1 MAEEAIILRAGR
13 EKSVLSRHPWIFASA
28 IDEVEGE
35 PGLGDTTI
43 VFDSRRKFLA
53 RAAYSPSSQIRARV
67 WTLDEKESID
77 QAFLKKRIYAS
88 IERRLALKLS
98 ENTNALR
105 LIYGEAD
112 GIPGLVVDQYANTL
126 VMQLLSAGA
135 EKFKAEI
142 IEVLVEV
149 IKPEQIYERSDVEIR
164 QLEGLQP
171 REGLVWGMKID
182 HPIEIKENGLKYN
195 VDVTG
200 GQKTGFYIDQ
210 RRNRQKIYEL
220 AKDKQV
226 LNCFCYTGGFTL
238 NALAG
243 GASNVTSVDSS
254 GPALE
259 QLKQNVRLN
268 SLDES
273 KSEIIEGDVFTLLR
287 KFRDQ
292 ARSFDLIV
300 LDPPKFAPT
309 ISQAEKASR
318 AYKDINLLAIK
329 LLKPGGILVTFSC
342 SGGISRDLFQKIIAG
357 AALDASVD
365 LRIIDQLSQ
374 SPDHPVLT
382 SFPESF
388 YLKGLICVK

>member
-1 MAEEAIILRAGR
+1 MADAAIYLRVGR
-13 EKSVLSRHPWIFASA
+13 EKSVLTRHPWIFASA
-28 IDEVEGE
+28 IDHVEGT
-35 PGLGDTTI
+35 PGLGDTVL
-43 VFDSRRKFLA
+43 VFDSKKKFLA
-53 RAAYSPSSQIRARV
+53 KAAYSPSSQIRSRV
-67 WTLDEKESID
+67 WTLIEADNINRSFLEKRVK
-77 QAFLKKRIYAS
+77 AA
-88 IERRLALKLS
+88 IERRDGLKES
-98 ENTNALR
+98 ENTDALR
-105 LIYGEAD
+105 LIYGEVD

-126 VMQLLSAGA
+126 VMQILSAGA
-135 EKFKAEI
+135 EKFRDEI
-142 IEVLVEV
+142 IDILAELL
-149 IKPEQIYERSDVEIR
+149 KPDQIYERSDVEIR
-164 QLEGLQP
+164 LLEGMHP
-171 REGLVWGMKID
+171 REGLVWGKIMV
-182 HPIEIKENGLKYN
+182 HAITISENGLKYL
-195 VDVTG
+195 VDVTE

-210 RRNRQKIYEL
+210 RRNRQKVFEL

-259 QLKQNVRLN
+259 QLKQNISLN
-268 SLDES
+268 GLDET
-273 KSEIIEGDVFTLLR
+273 KSEIIEGDVFTMLR

-342 SGGISRDLFQKIIAG
+342 SGGVSRDLFQKIVAG
-357 AALDASVD
+357 AALDANVD
-365 LRIIDQLSQ
+365 MRIIDQLSQ

-388 YLKGLICVK
+388 YLKGLICEK

>member
-1 MAEEAIILRAGR
+1 MADAAIVLRAGR
-13 EKSVLSRHPWIFASA
+13 EKSVLTRHPWIFASA
-28 IDEVEGE
+28 IDHVEGD
-35 PGLGDTTI
+35 PQLGDTVL
-43 VFDSRRKFLA
+43 VFDSRKSFLA
-53 RAAYSPSSQIRARV
+53 KAAYSPSSQIRARV
-67 WTLDEKESID
+67 WTLDEKDMID
-77 QAFLKKRIYAS
+77 RKFLEKRIKTS
-88 IERRLALKLS
+88 VERRAGLKES
-98 ENTNALR
+98 ENTDALR

-112 GIPGLVVDQYANTL
+112 GLPGVVVDQYANTL

-135 EKFKAEI
+135 EKFRAEI
-142 IEVLVEV
+142 IDILQTL

-171 REGLVWGMKID
+171 REGLAWGKAMD
-182 HPIEIKENGLKYN
+182 HAIQISENSLKYQ

-210 RRNRQKIYEL
+210 RRNRQKVYEL

-243 GASNVTSVDSS
+243 GAASVTSVDSS

-259 QLKQNVRLN
+259 QLKQNVSLN
-268 SLDES
+268 GLDES

-329 LLKPGGILVTFSC
+329 LLKPGGVLVTFSC
-342 SGGISRDLFQKIIAG
+342 SGGVSRDLFQKIVAG
-357 AALDASVD
+357 AALDAGVD

-374 SPDHPVLT
+374 SPDHPVLL

-388 YLKGLICVK
+388 YLKGLICQK

>member
-1 MAEEAIILRAGR
+1 MADAAIYLRAGR
-13 EKSVLSRHPWIFASA
+13 EKSVLTRHPWIFASA
-28 IDEVEGE
+28 IDHIEGE
-35 PGLGDTTI
+35 PGHGDTVL
-43 VFDSRRKFLA
+43 VFDSNKKFLA
-53 RAAYSPSSQIRARV
+53 KAAYSPSSQIRARV
-67 WTLDEKESID
+67 WTLIQADEID
-77 QAFLKKRIYAS
+77 RSFLEQRINAS
-88 IERRLALKLS
+88 IERRAGLKES
-98 ENTNALR
+98 ENTDALR

-112 GIPGLVVDQYANTL
+112 GIPGLVVDQYASTL
-126 VMQLLSAGA
+126 VMQLLSAGS
-135 EKFKAEI
+135 EKFRSEI
-142 IEVLVEV
+142 IEILAEQL
-149 IKPEQIYERSDVEIR
+149 KPEQIYERSDVEIR
-164 QLEGLQP
+164 LLEGMQP
-171 REGLVWGMKID
+171 REGLAWGKKKNHAIQ
-182 HPIEIKENGLKYN
+182 ISENGLKYL
-195 VDVTG
+195 VDVTE
-200 GQKTGFYIDQ
+200 GQKTGFYVDQ
-210 RRNRQKIYEL
+210 RRNRQKVFEL

-243 GASNVTSVDSS
+243 GATNVTSVDSS

-259 QLKQNVRLN
+259 QLKQNVSLN
-268 SLDES
+268 GLDET

-329 LLKPGGILVTFSC
+329 LLKPGGLLVTFSC
-342 SGGISRDLFQKIIAG
+342 SGGVSRDLFQKIVAG
-357 AALDASVD
+357 AALDANTD

-388 YLKGLICVK
+388 YLKGLICQK

>member
-1 MAEEAIILRAGR
+1 MVDVAIVLRAGR
-13 EKSVLSRHPWIFASA
+13 EKSVLARHPWIFASA
-28 IDEVEGE
+28 IDRVEGE
-35 PGLGDTTI
+35 PGLGDTVL
-43 VFDSRRKFLA
+43 VFDSKKKFLA
-53 RAAYSPSSQIRARV
+53 KAAFSPSSQIRARV
-67 WTLDEKESID
+67 WTLVENVEID
-77 QAFLKKRIYAS
+77 RDFLAERITAS
-88 IERRLALKLS
+88 IERRAGLKGS
-98 ENTNALR
+98 ENTDALR

-112 GIPGLVVDQYANTL
+112 CIPGLVVDQYANTL

-135 EKFKAEI
+135 EKFRGEI
-142 IEVLVEV
+142 MEILTDQL
-149 IKPEQIYERSDVEIR
+149 KPEQIYERSDVEIR
-164 QLEGLQP
+164 LLEGMQP
-171 REGLVWGMKID
+171 REGLAWGKKMD
-182 HPIEIKENGLKYN
+182 HAITISENGLKYL
-195 VDVTG
+195 VDVTQ

-210 RRNRQKIYEL
+210 RRNRQKVFEL

-243 GASNVTSVDSS
+243 GALSVTSVDSS

-259 QLKQNVRLN
+259 QLKQNISLN
-268 SLDES
+268 GLDET
-273 KSEIIEGDVFTLLR
+273 KSEVIEGDVFTLLR

-292 ARSFDLIV
+292 ARSFDMIV

-342 SGGISRDLFQKIIAG
+342 SGGVSRDLFQKIVAG
-357 AALDASVD
+357 AALDANVD

-374 SPDHPVLT
+374 SPDHPVLL

-388 YLKGLICVK
+388 YLKGLICQK

>member
-1 MAEEAIILRAGR
+1 MADAAIYLRAGR
-13 EKSVLSRHPWIFASA
+13 EKSVLTRHPWIFASA
-28 IDEVEGE
+28 IDRVEGD
-35 PGLGDTTI
+35 PGLGDTVQ
-43 VFDSRRKFLA
+43 VFDSKKKFLA
-53 RAAYSPSSQIRARV
+53 KAAYSPSSQIRARV
-67 WTLDEKESID
+67 WSLNENDIIDSGFLEKRIQASVERRAGLKESD
-77 QAFLKKRIYAS
+77 
-88 IERRLALKLS
+88 
-98 ENTNALR
+98 NTDALR

-135 EKFKAEI
+135 EKFRGEITAILAEK
-142 IEVLVEV
+142 L
-149 IKPEQIYERSDVEIR
+149 KPEQIYERSDVEIR
-164 QLEGLQP
+164 LLEGMQP
-171 REGLVWGMKID
+171 REGLAWGKKMD
-182 HPIEIKENGLKYN
+182 HAITISENGLKYL
-195 VDVTG
+195 VDVTE

-210 RRNRQKIYEL
+210 RRNRQKVFEL

-243 GASNVTSVDSS
+243 GASSVTSVDSS

-259 QLKQNVRLN
+259 QLKQNVSLN
-268 SLDES
+268 GLDEA

-342 SGGISRDLFQKIIAG
+342 SGGVSRDLFQKIVAG
-357 AALDASVD
+357 AALDANVD

-374 SPDHPVLT
+374 SPDHPVLM

-388 YLKGLICVK
+388 YLKGLICKK

>member
-1 MAEEAIILRAGR
+1 MAEAAIVLRAGR
-13 EKSVLSRHPWIFASA
+13 EKSVLTRHPWIFASA
-28 IDEVEGE
+28 IDKVEGN
-35 PGLGDTTI
+35 PQLGDNVL
-43 VFDSRRKFLA
+43 VFDSRKTFLA
-53 RAAYSPSSQIRARV
+53 KAAYSPSSQIRARV
-67 WTLDEKESID
+67 WTLDDKDSID
-77 QAFLKKRIYAS
+77 RSFIEKRISAS
-88 IERRLALKLS
+88 IERRAGLKES
-98 ENTNALR
+98 EKTDALR

-112 GIPGLVVDQYANTL
+112 GLPGVVVDQYANTL

-135 EKFKAEI
+135 EKFRAEI
-142 IEVLVEV
+142 IEILAELL
-149 IKPEQIYERSDVEIR
+149 KPEQIYERSDVEIR

-171 REGLVWGMKID
+171 REGLAWGKEIT
-182 HPIEIKENGLKYN
+182 HPTQISENGLKYK
-195 VDVTG
+195 VDVTA

-210 RRNRQKIYEL
+210 RRNRQKVFEL

-243 GASNVTSVDSS
+243 GAASVTSVDSS

-259 QLKQNVRLN
+259 QLKLNVTLN
-268 SLDES
+268 GLDET

-329 LLKPGGILVTFSC
+329 LLKPGGMLVTFSC
-342 SGGISRDLFQKIIAG
+342 SGGVSRDLFQKIVAG
-357 AALDASVD
+357 AALDANVD

-374 SPDHPVLT
+374 SPDHPVLM

-388 YLKGLICVK
+388 YLKGLICQK

>member
-1 MAEEAIILRAGR
+1 MKKTIL
-13 EKSVLSRHPWIFASA
+13 
-28 IDEVEGE
+28 GE
-35 PGLGDTTI
+35 H
-43 VFDSRRKFLA
+43 FL
-53 RAAYSPSSQIRARV
+53 
-67 WTLDEKESID
+67 E
-77 QAFLKKRIYAS
+77 KRITTS
-88 IERRLALKLS
+88 IERRAGLKES
-98 ENTNALR
+98 ENTDALR

-112 GIPGLVVDQYANTL
+112 GIPGVVVDQYANTL

-135 EKFKAEI
+135 EKFRTEI
-142 IEVLVEV
+142 IEILAELC
-149 IKPEQIYERSDVEIR
+149 KPEQIYERSDVEIR
-164 QLEGLQP
+164 TLEGLQP
-171 REGLVWGMKID
+171 REGLAWGKPMD
-182 HPIEIKENGLKYN
+182 HAIEINENGLKYL
-195 VDVTG
+195 VDVTE

-210 RRNRQKIYEL
+210 RRNRQKVYEF

-243 GASNVTSVDSS
+243 GAASVTSVDSS

-259 QLKQNVRLN
+259 QLKQNVNLN
-268 SLDES
+268 GLDES

-292 ARSFDLIV
+292 ARSFDMIV

-329 LLKPGGILVTFSC
+329 LLKPGGLLVTFSC
-342 SGGISRDLFQKIIAG
+342 SGGVSRDLFQKIVAG

-365 LRIIDQLSQ
+365 LRIVDQLSQ
-374 SPDHPVLT
+374 SPDHPVLV
-382 SFPESF
+382 SFPEVFIKSVR
-388 YLKGLICVK
+388 LSKNK

>member
-1 MAEEAIILRAGR
+1 MADAAIVLRAGR
-13 EKSVLSRHPWIFASA
+13 EKSVLTRHPWIFASA
-28 IDEVEGE
+28 IDKVEGE
-35 PGLGDTTI
+35 PGLGDT
-43 VFDSRRKFLA
+43 VVVLDNKKKFLA
-53 RAAYSPSSQIRARV
+53 KAAYSPSSQIRARV
-67 WTLDEKESID
+67 WSLDEKEVID
-77 QAFLKKRIYAS
+77 RTFLENRIKAS
-88 IERRLALKLS
+88 IERRAGLKQS
-98 ENTNALR
+98 ENTDALR

-135 EKFKAEI
+135 EKFRSEI
-142 IEVLVEV
+142 IEILAEAL
-149 IKPEQIYERSDVEIR
+149 KPEQIYERSDVEIR

-171 REGLVWGMKID
+171 REGLVWGKPMD
-182 HPIEIKENGLKYN
+182 HAVEISENGLKYR

-210 RRNRQKIYEL
+210 RRNRQKVYEL
-220 AKDKQV
+220 SNGRKV

-243 GASNVTSVDSS
+243 GADSVTSVDSS

-259 QLKQNVRLN
+259 QLKQNVSLN
-268 SLDES
+268 GLDEA

-292 ARSFDLIV
+292 ARFFDLIV

-329 LLKPGGILVTFSC
+329 LLKPGGLLVTFSC
-342 SGGISRDLFQKIIAG
+342 SGGVSRDLFQKIVAG

-374 SPDHPVLT
+374 SPDHPVLA

-388 YLKGLICVK
+388 YLKGLIAQK

>member
-1 MAEEAIILRAGR
+1 MADAAIILRAGR

-28 IDEVEGE
+28 IDKVEGD
-35 PGLGDTTI
+35 PGSGDI
-43 VFDSRRKFLA
+43 VVVLDSKKNFLA
-53 RAAYSPSSQIRARV
+53 KAAYSPSSQIRARV
-67 WTLDEKESID
+67 WTLDEKVIINRGFIE
-77 QAFLKKRIYAS
+77 KRIQAS
-88 IERRLALKLS
+88 IERRDGLKAS
-98 ENTNALR
+98 ENTDALR

-112 GIPGLVVDQYANTL
+112 GVPGLVVDQYANTL

-135 EKFKAEI
+135 EKFRGEI
-142 IEVLVEV
+142 IELLAKMV
-149 IKPEQIYERSDVEIR
+149 KPEQIYERSDVEIR

-171 REGLVWGMKID
+171 REGLAWGKPMD
-182 HPIEIKENGLKYN
+182 HDVEISENGLKYR

-210 RRNRQKIYEL
+210 RRNRQKVYEL
-220 AKDKQV
+220 AKDRQV

-243 GASNVTSVDSS
+243 GASKVTSVDSS

-259 QLKQNVRLN
+259 QLKQNVSLN
-268 SLDES
+268 GLDET

-342 SGGISRDLFQKIIAG
+342 SGGISRDLFQKIVAG

-382 SFPESF
+382 SFPEGF
-388 YLKGLICVK
+388 YLKGLICQK

>member
-1 MAEEAIILRAGR
+1 MADAAIVLRSGR
-13 EKSVLSRHPWIFASA
+13 EKSVLTRHPWIFASA
-28 IDEVEGE
+28 IDHVEGE
-35 PGLGDTTI
+35 PAIGDTVL
-43 VFDSRRKFLA
+43 VFDSKKKLLA
-53 RAAYSPSSQIRARV
+53 KAAYSPSSQIRARV
-67 WTLDEKESID
+67 WNLDENDVID
-77 QAFLKKRIYAS
+77 RAFIEKRIKAS
-88 IERRLALKLS
+88 IERRSGLRVS
-98 ENTNALR
+98 ENTDALR

-112 GIPGLVVDQYANTL
+112 GIPGLVVDQYASTM
-126 VMQLLSAGA
+126 VIQLLSAGA
-135 EKFKAEI
+135 EKFRSEI
-142 IEVLVEV
+142 IEILAELLN
-149 IKPEQIYERSDVEIR
+149 PEQIFERSDVEIR
-164 QLEGLQP
+164 HLEGLQP
-171 REGLVWGMKID
+171 REGLAWGKKMD
-182 HPIEIKENGLKYN
+182 HAIEINENGLKYL
-195 VDVTG
+195 VDVTE

-210 RRNRQKIYEL
+210 RRNRQKVYEL

-243 GASNVTSVDSS
+243 GAVSVTSVDSS

-259 QLKQNVRLN
+259 QLKKNVKLN
-268 SLDES
+268 NLDET

-292 ARSFDLIV
+292 ARSFDMIV

-329 LLKPGGILVTFSC
+329 LLKSGGILVTFSC
-342 SGGISRDLFQKIIAG
+342 SGGVSRDLFQKIIAG
-357 AALDASVD
+357 AALDANVD

-374 SPDHPVLT
+374 SPDHPVLV

-388 YLKGLICVK
+388 YLKGLICQK

>member
-1 MAEEAIILRAGR
+1 MADAVIVLRAGR
-13 EKSVLSRHPWIFASA
+13 EKSVLTRHPWIFASA
-28 IDEVEGE
+28 IDSVEGT
-35 PGLGDTTI
+35 PGLGDT
-43 VFDSRRKFLA
+43 VVVLDGKKKFLA

-67 WTLDEKESID
+67 WSLDENEIIER
-77 QAFLKKRIYAS
+77 AFLEKRIKAS
-88 IERRLALKLS
+88 IERRAGLKAY
-98 ENTNALR
+98 ENTDALR

-135 EKFKAEI
+135 EKFRSEI
-142 IEVLVEV
+142 VEILSEVV
-149 IKPEQIYERSDVEIR
+149 KPEQIFERSDVEIR

-171 REGLVWGMKID
+171 REGLVWGKPMD
-182 HPIEIKENGLKYN
+182 HVVEIFENGLKYQ

-210 RRNRQKIYEL
+210 RRNRQKVYEL
-220 AKDKQV
+220 SKGRQV

-243 GASNVTSVDSS
+243 GATGVTSVDSS

-259 QLKQNVRLN
+259 QLKHNVSLN
-268 SLDES
+268 GLDEA

-329 LLKPGGILVTFSC
+329 LLRLGGILVTFSC

-374 SPDHPVLT
+374 SPDHPVLA

-388 YLKGLICVK
+388 YLKGLICEK

>member
-1 MAEEAIILRAGR
+1 MVEAALFLRAGR
-13 EKSVLSRHPWIFASA
+13 EKSVLARHPWIFASA
-28 IDEVEGE
+28 IDRVEGD
-35 PGLGDTTI
+35 PQLGDTVR
-43 VFDSRRKFLA
+43 VFDSHKTFLA
-53 RAAYSPSSQIRARV
+53 KAAYSPSSQIRARV
-67 WTLDEKESID
+67 WTLDEKDTID
-77 QAFLKKRIYAS
+77 RDFIKKRIKAS
-88 IERRLALKLS
+88 VERRAGLKGS

-112 GIPGLVVDQYANTL
+112 GLPGVVVDQYADTL

-135 EKFKAEI
+135 EKFRAGI
-142 IEVLVEV
+142 IDVLQKLLE
-149 IKPEQIYERSDVEIR
+149 PEQIYERSDVEIR
-164 QLEGLQP
+164 ALEGLQP
-171 REGLVWGMKID
+171 REGLAWGRPVD
-182 HPIEIKENGLKYN
+182 HPIQISENGLKYQ
-195 VDVTG
+195 VDVTA

-210 RRNRQKIYEL
+210 RRNRQKVFEL

-243 GASNVTSVDSS
+243 GAASVTSVDSS

-259 QLKQNVRLN
+259 QLKQNVSLN
-268 SLDES
+268 GLDES

-292 ARSFDLIV
+292 ARSFDLVV

-342 SGGISRDLFQKIIAG
+342 SGGVSRDLFQKIVAG
-357 AALDASVD
+357 AAFDANVD

-374 SPDHPVLT
+374 SPDHPVLV

-388 YLKGLICVK
+388 YLKGLICEK

>member
-1 MAEEAIILRAGR
+1 MTDAAIILRTGR
-13 EKSVLSRHPWIFASA
+13 EKSVLARHPWIFASA
-28 IDEVEGE
+28 IDHVEGE
-35 PGLGDTTI
+35 PAIGDTVL
-43 VFDSRRKFLA
+43 VFDSTKKLLA
-53 RAAYSPSSQIRARV
+53 KAAYSPSSQIRARV
-67 WTLDEKESID
+67 WSLDEKDVID
-77 QAFLKKRIYAS
+77 RSFLEKRIKAS
-88 IERRLALKLS
+88 IERRAGLKES
-98 ENTNALR
+98 ENSNAMR

-112 GIPGLVVDQYANTL
+112 GIPGLVVDQYDNTL
-126 VMQLLSAGA
+126 VIQILSAGA
-135 EKFKAEI
+135 EKFRGEI
-142 IEVLVEV
+142 IDILDDSL
-149 IKPEQIYERSDVEIR
+149 KPEQIYERSDVEIR

-171 REGLVWGMKID
+171 REGLAWGKPMD
-182 HPIEIKENGLKYN
+182 HAIEISENGLIYR
-195 VDVTG
+195 VDVTA

-210 RRNRQKIYEL
+210 RRNRQKVYEL

-243 GASNVTSVDSS
+243 GAVSVTSVDSS

-259 QLKQNVRLN
+259 QLKQNVTLN
-268 SLDES
+268 GLDES

-292 ARSFDLIV
+292 ARSFDMIV

-329 LLKPGGILVTFSC
+329 LLKSDGILVTFSC
-342 SGGISRDLFQKIIAG
+342 SGGVSRDLFQKIIAG
-357 AALDASVD
+357 AALDAKVD

-374 SPDHPVLT
+374 SPDHPVLA

-388 YLKGLICVK
+388 YLKGLICQK

>member
-1 MAEEAIILRAGR
+1 MAEAAIILRAGR
-13 EKSVLSRHPWIFASA
+13 EKSVLTRHPWIFASA
-28 IDEVEGE
+28 IERVEGD
-35 PGLGDTTI
+35 PQLGDTVL
-43 VFDSRRKFLA
+43 VFDSRKTFLA
-53 RAAYSPSSQIRARV
+53 KAAYSPSSQIRARV
-67 WTLDEKESID
+67 WTLVESDAID
-77 QAFLKKRIYAS
+77 RSFLEKRIKAS
-88 IERRLALKLS
+88 VERRAGLRES
-98 ENTNALR
+98 ENTDALR

-112 GIPGLVVDQYANTL
+112 GLPGVVVDQYANTL

-135 EKFKAEI
+135 EKFRSEI
-142 IEVLVEV
+142 IEILAELL
-149 IKPEQIYERSDVEIR
+149 KPEQIYERSDVEIR

-171 REGLVWGMKID
+171 REGLAWGKAIT
-182 HPIEIKENGLKYN
+182 HPTEISENGLKYI
-195 VDVTG
+195 VDVTV

-210 RRNRQKIYEL
+210 RRNRQKVFEL

-243 GASNVTSVDSS
+243 GAASVTSVDSS

-259 QLKQNVRLN
+259 QLKQNVSLN
-268 SLDES
+268 GLDET

-292 ARSFDLIV
+292 ARSFDMIV

-329 LLKPGGILVTFSC
+329 LLKPGGVLVTFSC
-342 SGGISRDLFQKIIAG
+342 SGGVSRDLFQKIVAG
-357 AALDASVD
+357 AALDANVD
-365 LRIIDQLSQ
+365 MRIVDQLSQ
-374 SPDHPVLT
+374 SPDHPVLM

-388 YLKGLICVK
+388 YLKGLICKK